1 MRVQVSLRVPIYSS
15 IAQLA
20 SAFGS
25 YPKGHWFE
33 PNWSYQKGDNMNVI
47 FLDIDGVVNTL
58 IIDTKPFKTDR
69 GQISRDGFYYKLN
82 MPDDGEVSNRQA
94 VMWLNKLC
102 KETNAKIV
110 ITSTWRFGDN
120 GLEKTKKALYNSGL
134 LKEIEIIGETPRK
147 YNYNN
152 IRGYEIEEYLNQHP
166 EIDNYVIIDDDL
178 DMLTK
183 QMNNFVVTDTNI
195 GMTYNTY
202 VRAKEILNVG
212 STCDKD

>member
-1 MRVQVSLRVPIYSS
+1 MMVQ
-15 IAQLA
+15 
-20 SAFGS
+20 
-25 YPKGHWFE
+25 K
-33 PNWSYQKGDNMNVI
+33 
-47 FLDIDGVVNTL
+47 
-58 IIDTKPFKTDR
+58 
-69 GQISRDGFYYKLN
+69 KL
-82 MPDDGEVSNRQA
+82 
-94 VMWLNKLC
+94 
-102 KETNAKIV
+102 
-110 ITSTWRFGDN
+110 
-120 GLEKTKKALYNSGL
+120 KKALYNSGL